1 MKNKNI
7 VLIIVLIII
16 AGSIYYINSA
26 KVNPEANE
34 PVKDETVQQS
44 ENIIEKQL
52 EPDEYIPNENA
63 IREKSLFFQ
72 KAPELAGI
80 EGYINT
86 DSDIKIENFRGKVV
100 LIDFWTYTCIN
111 CIRTL
116 PYLKSW
122 HEKYNDKGLQI
133 IGVHTP
139 EFKFEQEYENVKSAV
154 EKYQIKYPVVQDN
167 AYATWRAYNNRYWPR
182 KYLIDIDGFIK
193 YDHIGEGAYEETERK
208 IQELLKERMERLGQ
222 KEILDDMSKPSGV
235 IDINYGKI
243 ETPEIYFGYGFT
255 RGNFGNEEG
264 LPENGIVDYKMP
276 STLKENEVYLEGR
289 WKVNEDN
296 VELAGDEGKIILQ
309 YDAKAVNI
317 VAGSLQGSEAE
328 VLADNSPLTEANKG
342 FDIEIENNKGISKI
356 KESKLYNLIDFEYG
370 KHKIEIR
377 IKGKG
382 FKIYTFTFG

>member
-1 MKNKNI
+1 M
-7 VLIIVLIII
+7 LIII

-255 RGNFGNEEG
+255 RGNFGK
-264 LPENGIVDYKMP
+264 D
-276 STLKENEVYLEGR
+276 
-289 WKVNEDN
+289 
-296 VELAGDEGKIILQ
+296 
-309 YDAKAVNI
+309 
-317 VAGSLQGSEAE
+317 
-328 VLADNSPLTEANKG
+328 
-342 FDIEIENNKGISKI
+342 
-356 KESKLYNLIDFEYG
+356 
-370 KHKIEIR
+370 
-377 IKGKG
+377 
-382 FKIYTFTFG
+382 

>member
-154 EKYQIKYPVVQDN
+154 EKYQIKYPC
-167 AYATWRAYNNRYWPR
+167 RIR
-182 KYLIDIDGFIK
+182 
-193 YDHIGEGAYEETERK
+193 
-208 IQELLKERMERLGQ
+208 
-222 KEILDDMSKPSGV
+222 S
-235 IDINYGKI
+235 
-243 ETPEIYFGYGFT
+243 
-255 RGNFGNEEG
+255 
-264 LPENGIVDYKMP
+264 
-276 STLKENEVYLEGR
+276 
-289 WKVNEDN
+289 
-296 VELAGDEGKIILQ
+296 
-309 YDAKAVNI
+309 
-317 VAGSLQGSEAE
+317 
-328 VLADNSPLTEANKG
+328 
-342 FDIEIENNKGISKI
+342 IS
-356 KESKLYNLIDFEYG
+356 
-370 KHKIEIR
+370 R
-377 IKGKG
+377 Q
-382 FKIYTFTFG
+382 